1 MDSGAL
7 NELIAQVRGTAAT
20 LAETEQRVAAV
31 PAPSSSDAAVVQARA
46 IMLAHIDEPLTCREI
61 ARRVG
66 LSLRQI
72 ERRFRDEL
80 RCSVLQQY
88 RQIRI
93 AKAHQLLQ
101 QTELSVTEI
110 AFSCGFASPEYFCRL
125 YRAFFGCSPSRDR
138 RQSTTAPV
146 LRRQMPRPPG
156 GPRFRG
162 NVPSR
167 PTSS

>member
-1 MDSGAL
+1 
-7 NELIAQVRGTAAT
+7 
-20 LAETEQRVAAV
+20 
-31 PAPSSSDAAVVQARA
+31 
-46 IMLAHIDEPLTCREI
+46 MLAHIDEPLTCREV

-72 ERRFRDEL
+72 ERRFRREL
-80 RCSVLQQY
+80 RCSLLQYY

-101 QTELSVTEI
+101 QTELSVTEV
-110 AFSCGFASPEYFCRL
+110 AFSCGFSSPEYFCRL

-146 LRRQMPRPPG
+146 LRRNVSAETSKERSREKLSARSPPRAG
-156 GPRFRG
+156 
-162 NVPSR
+162 
-167 PTSS
+167 